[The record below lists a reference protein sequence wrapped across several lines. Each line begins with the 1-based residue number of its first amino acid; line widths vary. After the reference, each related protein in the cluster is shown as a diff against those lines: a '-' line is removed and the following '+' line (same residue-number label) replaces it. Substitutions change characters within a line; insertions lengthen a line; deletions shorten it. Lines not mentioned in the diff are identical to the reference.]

1 VEWLG
6 DPLRVLD
13 QTALP
18 LEERRL
24 DLLDVDEVAGAIR
37 RLAVRGAPLLG
48 VTAAFG
54 VALAAVRST
63 EGSARGLCRDL
74 RRAGKRLVAS
84 RPTAVNVAWA
94 VERVLGAAEAAAGG
108 GREAVAASAVSE
120 ARAIEREDE
129 ASCLAIG
136 RFGAALVPEDANVLT
151 HCNTGALATGGIG
164 TALGVIRTAHE
175 DGRRLH
181 VLVGETRP
189 ILQGARLTAWE
200 LRGLGIPMTLIA
212 DSAAGSLMARGGVDL
227 VIVGAD
233 RIAANGDVANK
244 VGTYAL
250 AVLARHHGIP
260 FHVAA
265 PFSTIDFGTPTGEGI
280 AIERR
285 NPREVTEP
293 LGVRIAPEGTWAL
306 NPAFDVTPASL
317 VTTIVTDRGVARRP
331 FGSALR
337 KLAPPG
343 RPG

>member
-1 VEWLG
+1 MEWLG

-120 ARAIEREDE
+120 ARAIDR
-129 ASCLAIG
+129 AWRS
-136 RFGAALVPEDANVLT
+136 
-151 HCNTGALATGGIG
+151 GGS
-164 TALGVIRTAHE
+164 A
-175 DGRRLH
+175 RRWSP
-181 VLVGETRP
+181 R
-189 ILQGARLTAWE
+189 
-200 LRGLGIPMTLIA
+200 
-212 DSAAGSLMARGGVDL
+212 
-227 VIVGAD
+227 
-233 RIAANGDVANK
+233 
-244 VGTYAL
+244 
-250 AVLARHHGIP
+250 
-260 FHVAA
+260 
-265 PFSTIDFGTPTGEGI
+265 TPTC
-280 AIERR
+280 
-285 NPREVTEP
+285 
-293 LGVRIAPEGTWAL
+293 
-306 NPAFDVTPASL
+306 
-317 VTTIVTDRGVARRP
+317 
-331 FGSALR
+331 
-337 KLAPPG
+337 
-343 RPG
+343 